1 MEEQPGGG
9 RFTDQ
14 GVEIIA
20 SAAGHDL
27 KLAGNLGLVTGS
39 AGGMINH
46 HSLRYKMIRIV
57 VVVSMLVG
65 LLSLGSGTIGWAAN
79 DKNSR
84 LTIVSPTQGAVINGD
99 SVKVQY
105 KLSKG
110 TDATHIHCY
119 VDGEYQRAFA
129 GVVKGLTRGTHEI
142 KLVAA
147 SHNHDSLGAEA
158 VVTIEVE

>member
-1 MEEQPGGG
+1 
-9 RFTDQ
+9 
-14 GVEIIA
+14 
-20 SAAGHDL
+20 
-27 KLAGNLGLVTGS
+27 
-39 AGGMINH
+39 
-46 HSLRYKMIRIV
+46 MIRLAV
-57 VVVSMLVG
+57 VVFALVG
-65 LLSLGSGTIGWAAN
+65 LFSLGYGSIGWTADDN
-79 DKNSR
+79 SSR
-84 LTIVSPTQGAVINGD
+84 LTIVSPAQGAVIKGD
-99 SVKVQY
+99 SVKVRY

-129 GVVKGLTRGTHEI
+129 GVVKGLARGTHEI

>member
-1 MEEQPGGG
+1 
-9 RFTDQ
+9 
-14 GVEIIA
+14 
-20 SAAGHDL
+20 
-27 KLAGNLGLVTGS
+27 
-39 AGGMINH
+39 
-46 HSLRYKMIRIV
+46 MIRIV
-57 VVVSMLVG
+57 VVISMLVG
-65 LLSLGSGTIGWAAN
+65 LFSLGPSTIGWTA
-79 DKNSR
+79 DGKSSR
-84 LTIVSPTQGAVINGD
+84 LTIVSPIQGTVIKGD
-99 SVKVQY
+99 SVQVQY
-105 KLSKG
+105 KLSKS